1 VTYEVSG
8 FPCTEQRFASQRF
21 YYTHDPK
28 SLVYILNVDEK
39 PDVEVVEAEIFLS
52 YFLIVR
58 MEERKISVLWE
69 ASVSRAVF
77 GQRRDYKIVRGAG
90 LFDLQSS
97 QGYLTLVTFVVCLT
111 LSAFSTRIQCM
122 NAAKEMDDM
131 LLHICK
137 RLSLNRE
144 RALLK
149 PSSYIDA
156 HGPSLLSLQVL
167 EDHRSHGQY
176 KSGLTI
182 QELAAVPILL
192 LFCPTSSC

>member
-1 VTYEVSG
+1 MTYEVSG

-77 GQRRDYKIVRGAG
+77 GQRRDYKIVRG
-90 LFDLQSS
+90 Q
-97 QGYLTLVTFVVCLT
+97 VCL
-111 LSAFSTRIQCM
+111 
-122 NAAKEMDDM
+122 
-131 LLHICK
+131 ICK
-137 RLSLNRE
+137 
-144 RALLK
+144 ALR
-149 PSSYIDA
+149 
-156 HGPSLLSLQVL
+156 G
-167 EDHRSHGQY
+167 
-176 KSGLTI
+176 
-182 QELAAVPILL
+182 ILL
-192 LFCPTSSC
+192 W